1 VRTPRRRI
9 TKMLSLTRLLSAGLL
24 RVGLLRVGLLRV
36 GLLRVGLLR
45 VGLLRICLLCIWIG
59 AATTAHAGSQLFEA
73 SWSIKAFGNE
83 CVQSMMNQGP
93 NCPNNETRPEFE
105 FYEAYRMPQ
114 GLLCNRYQPR
124 CPFDSTPTDG
134 SGNFAVLGGS
144 VFNVLH
150 CAPWANWGSSGTTV
164 RPAKGATAQVTGGGA
179 TPPLYRNQAF
189 FTAGGEP
196 DTYNCLG
203 SSSDGY
209 GGPGLVQRGQPVTG
223 LWSATTTGTQ
233 LGGFNFS
240 AAASPPLP
248 GIIRGVRTTGQ
259 VGEFGPVY
267 PYIYSY
273 TYATVRNDLGVFAP
287 AYGPGSFDIADAQG
301 GVVANR
307 ITVKQGAAQFGGT
320 MQMLGA
326 LTAKACYYWQQGC
339 SLGQGVDWRYEAVG
353 ASGVMTNASGVVTAG
368 YAVNTVALYYHTA
381 LMQTSTV
388 NIDGSRFPWTTGSV
402 TITAAGRGPH
412 VTIHYA
418 HGYDNRNA
426 TTPNG
431 MGTIQLVSP
440 LLTRWRQVGLAI
452 DTGGIGILRIEFLPE
467 PQAWVMLVVGAS
479 MIGVGARMRR
489 H

>member
-1 VRTPRRRI
+1 MGVAQTVVRTPRRRI
-9 TKMLSLTRLLSAGLL
+9 TKMLSLTRLLSID
-24 RVGLLRVGLLRV
+24 
-36 GLLRVGLLR
+36 
-45 VGLLRICLLCIWIG
+45 LLRICLLCIWIG
-59 AATTAHAGSQLFEA
+59 AATTAHAGTQLFEA

-83 CVQSMMNQGP
+83 CAKSIMNQGP
-93 NCPNNETRPEFE
+93 HCPNNETIPEFE

-124 CPFDSTPTDG
+124 CPFESTPTDG

-150 CAPWANWGSSGTTV
+150 CAPWANWGGSGTMV
-164 RPAKGATAQVTGGGA
+164 RPAKGATAQLPGGGA
-179 TPPLYRNQAF
+179 TPPLYRNAEF
-189 FTAGGEP
+189 FTVGGEP

-203 SSSDGY
+203 FSTDGY
-209 GGPGLVQRGQPVTG
+209 GGPGLVQLGEPVTG
-223 LWSATTTGTQ
+223 MWSATTTGTQ

-240 AAASPPLP
+240 AAPLTPPP
-248 GIIRGVRTTGQ
+248 GITRGVRTTGQ

-287 AYGPGSFDIADAQG
+287 AYGPGSFDITESHAG
-301 GVVANR
+301 NVANR
-307 ITVKQGAAQFGGT
+307 INVKQGAARFGGT
-320 MQMLGA
+320 MEMLGA

-353 ASGVMTNASGVVTAG
+353 ASGVMTVAGVVTAG
-368 YAVNTVALYYHTA
+368 KSVTSVVLYYHTA

-388 NIDGSRFPWTTGSV
+388 NIIGSRFPWTTGSV
-402 TITAAGRGPH
+402 TVTAPGSPH

-418 HGYDNRNA
+418 HGYDNRNT

-440 LLTRWRQVGLAI
+440 LITRWRQIGLAI
-452 DTGGIGILRIEFLPE
+452 DTGGIGILRIKFLPE

-479 MIGVGARMRR
+479 LIGAGARMRR